1 MLAHA
6 TAHAFPW
13 YASGD
18 NIWGAQLMSAEERQQ
33 HVQRVREM
41 KSYEEC
47 SAYIQAHRA
56 EIRARAQARN
66 LTLPEPAGSP
76 CEVMQRMGRFKADG
90 SEPACPTSPDKR

>member
-1 MLAHA
+1 MNISLAQLKRGRALLAGMALMLAHA

-47 SAYIQAHRA
+47 SAYIHTARKSAPVHRPA
-56 EIRARAQARN
+56 ISPFPSLRAVRAR
-66 LTLPEPAGSP
+66 
-76 CEVMQRMGRFKADG
+76 
-90 SEPACPTSPDKR
+90 